1 MARRSGFLAE
11 VNRQIKAS
19 EQRQRQQLAAAT
31 RAQAAADREAAR
43 AQREY
48 ERAVR
53 ELERA
58 TEAERKFAEKEAAR
72 LHVEARTAEVD
83 ALNATLVS
91 TYDEI
96 DGLLTSTLAVD
107 DYVNLDELK
116 VNAVEHPPFEP
127 GEDGAAIPPG
137 EDTLPPREPVY
148 VEPPAPTGM
157 SAAFGGKK
165 KHQAAVAAAR
175 ASHEEAM
182 SAWRAACRHAAQRMA
197 DHELAEA
204 ARMGRVATAREQYE
218 QECRE
223 REDEAAERNAHIDQL
238 KNDLAFDLPEA
249 IEEYVAIVLANSV
262 YPESFQVTHRGT
274 FDLATREINLTVSV
288 PEPSTVPA
296 VKEYRYIKT
305 KDEIAESPLPG
316 RIVKERYAGAV
327 WQVAVRTLHEV
338 FEADRAGR
346 IQSIALTVGVE
357 RHSPATGLA
366 ETVPLVI
373 AAANRA
379 QFEQFDLDNV
389 VPAATLDHLGAAKS
403 KSPYDLTPAVVGGVR
418 RGATS

>member
-1 MARRSGFLAE
+1 MPPTRPLMYAQLAE
-11 VNRQIKAS
+11 WWPLLS
-19 EQRQRQQLAAAT
+19 PPEDY
-31 RAQAAADREAAR
+31 ADEADFIR
-43 AQREY
+43 DLL
-48 ERAVR
+48 AVR
-53 ELERA
+53 GCAPGGTILELGCGGGHLASHLRQHYTLTLSDLSPA
-58 TEAERKFAEKEAAR
+58 MLAQSHR
-72 LHVEARTAEVD
+72 LNPTCEHVEGDMRTLRLGREFD
-83 ALNATLVS
+83 AVLVHDAAN
-91 TYDEI
+91 Y
-96 DGLLTSTLAVD
+96 LLT
-107 DYVNLDELK
+107 
-116 VNAVEHPPFEP
+116 VE
-127 GEDGAAIPPG
+127 D
-137 EDTLPPREPVY
+137 L
-148 VEPPAPTGM
+148 
-157 SAAFGGKK
+157 
-165 KHQAAVAAAR
+165 
-175 ASHEEAM
+175 
-182 SAWRAACRHAAQRMA
+182 RAA
-197 DHELAEA
+197 
-204 ARMGRVATAREQYE
+204 VATAREQYE